1 MSGVGK
7 IRNPK
12 SEIRKKAETRSPK
25 ARDTRS
31 LGQREIRAC
40 GTSMITGPF
49 FGFRI
54 SGFFRP
60 SDFGLR
66 PYLTFLIFVSTSVVA
81 SSAETNVLPDL
92 PSSSLKPPRG
102 EILPSFWEQY
112 GTWIVLGSVV
122 ALAAIGVV
130 IWLASRPKPSTPI
143 PWAVQARQEL
153 DSLRHQPED
162 GFLLSRTAQIVRHYV
177 AMAFGL
183 PAGELNTSEFCG
195 TVEGCE
201 KIGPELA
208 HEIIDYLHASD
219 LRKFAPGPKET
230 PLGALARA
238 ERIIERTESRL
249 ADLSRVAFTP
259 STDLDSPRPPKTA
272 REQKLASGA

>member
-1 MSGVGK
+1 MTRVV
-7 IRNPK
+7 
-12 SEIRKKAETRSPK
+12 ETRRPK
-25 ARDTRS
+25 ARGPRS
-31 LGQREIRAC
+31 LRLREIRAR
-40 GTSMITGPF
+40 GTSRITGPV

-54 SGFFRP
+54 SGFFRI

-66 PYLTFLIFVSTSVVA
+66 PFLTLLLFVSTSVVA
-81 SSAETNVLPDL
+81 PSAETNVLPDL
-92 PSSSLKPPRG
+92 PSSSLRPPRG
-102 EILPSFWEQY
+102 EILPSSWDQY
-112 GTWIVLGSVV
+112 GTWIVLASVV
-122 ALAAIGVV
+122 VLVAIGVV
-130 IWLASRPKPSTPI
+130 IWLATRPKPATPI
-143 PWAVQARQEL
+143 PWATQARQEL

-177 AMAFGL
+177 ALAFGL

-195 TVEGCE
+195 TVQSCE

-208 HEIIDYLHASD
+208 HELIDYLHASD
-219 LRKFAPGPKET
+219 LRKFAPGPEET

-259 STDLDSPRPPKTA
+259 SADLDSPRPPKTD
-272 REQKLASGA
+272 RERRLASGA